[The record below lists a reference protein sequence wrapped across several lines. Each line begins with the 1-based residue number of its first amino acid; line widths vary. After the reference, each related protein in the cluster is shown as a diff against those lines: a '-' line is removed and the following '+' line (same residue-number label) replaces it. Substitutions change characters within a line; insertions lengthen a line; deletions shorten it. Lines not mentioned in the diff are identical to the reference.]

1 MSRIINLVRHN
12 FLQKLIALIAAFI
25 MWIFVMEY
33 QDPQINGSYTVPL
46 IVSNAPYELIPICD
60 VKNVNITVRA
70 PRSYFVRYDANAF
83 RAYANVEGMA
93 EGTHDFMPQIA
104 TPQGFE
110 LVETEP
116 QTVTVKLDPLVE
128 KQTPIEIAIMG
139 NIAKD
144 AAVKEI
150 RKSMDIVTLVGPKS
164 FVEKVAKV
172 SGTLNLAGNSSSFE
186 AQVPLNARD
195 EDDKDVARIRVVPS
209 VITISVDVESGL
221 KRRIVPVVPE
231 LSTADGWELS
241 KVTFEPAQIEISG
254 LESVVNSIVTIKSV
268 PFTVQT
274 GQRVFSG
281 TLKLDI
287 PEGVSAKETEVK
299 VSASIVR
306 KPVIR
311 DTGGN

>member
-1 MSRIINLVRHN
+1 MTRIINLFRHD
-12 FLQKLIALIAAFI
+12 FFKKLIALIAAFF
-25 MWIFVMEY
+25 MWVFVMAY

-46 IVSNAPYELIPICD
+46 IVSNAPYEFISICD
-60 VKNVNITVRA
+60 VKSVNITVRA

-93 EGTHDFMPQIA
+93 EGSHDFMPQIIM
-104 TPQGFE
+104 PQGFE
-110 LVETEP
+110 LVETDP
-116 QTVTVKLDPLVE
+116 LTVTVKLDPLVE
-128 KQTPIEIAIMG
+128 KQMPIEILTEG

-150 RKSMDIVTLVGPKS
+150 RKSMDIVTLIGAKS
-164 FVEKVAKV
+164 FVEKVSKV
-172 SGTLNLAGNSSSFE
+172 SGTLNLADNSASFE
-186 AQVPLNARD
+186 TQVPLNALD
-195 EDDKDVARIRVVPS
+195 EDEKDVTHIHVVPS
-209 VITISVDVESGL
+209 VITVSVDVESGL

-241 KVTFEPAQIEISG
+241 KVNVEPAQVEVSG
-254 LESVVNSIVTIKSV
+254 LESAISSIVTIKTV

-274 GQRVFSG
+274 GQRIFSG

-287 PEGVSAKETEVK
+287 PEGVSVKEDEVK

-311 DTGGN
+311 DTNGN